1 MRGRIL
7 GDTLSAGQV
16 SLALIAGLGVDAVQ
30 RQARRVELGIGHGS
44 SPASIVSPGNYLFK
58 FPAAGADKVLKDK
71 ICSWRPCETSEARLN
86 RFNRLMQELI
96 RGNMNRNTFQP
107 WEIEILLDIEAC
119 QIREPVKRET
129 LRRYQKAVQR
139 AMEKGAPT
147 PLAPLRVSE
156 RKERRGSPQPHSPQI
171 R

>member
-1 MRGRIL
+1 ML
-7 GDTLSAGQV
+7 VET
-16 SLALIAGLGVDAVQ
+16 VD
-30 RQARRVELGIGHGS
+30 
-44 SPASIVSPGNYLFK
+44 
-58 FPAAGADKVLKDK
+58 
-71 ICSWRPCETSEARLN
+71 SEARLN

-147 PLAPLRVSE
+147 PLRLSDYLSGKKGSAPPAPAAKPAESSLRSE
-156 RKERRGSPQPHSPQI
+156 
-171 R
+171 